1 MGSNKICMK
10 ALKHYRT
17 CNLCEAMCGLEI
29 THENGEILSIKGD
42 KNDPLSKGHICP
54 KALALKDVYE
64 DSNRLKKPVI
74 RKGDH
79 WEEISWKKAID
90 TVTSRITEVQ
100 KNYGQSSVGIYNG
113 NPVVHNSGTI
123 LSVPSFFRE
132 LRTKNRYSATSV
144 DQLPHQYMAYL
155 MFGHQ
160 LMLPIPDIDRT
171 EYVIIMGANPLVSN
185 GSLLTAPNMKKR
197 LQKIQERDG
206 KVVNIDPRFTETS
219 AKCDHHIFIR
229 PGTDVF
235 LLLAFVHVLFDEGLV
250 KLGRLADHVT
260 GLKELEELTI
270 DYSPQQV
277 ANITGIE
284 AQIVTT
290 LVREFCQ
297 KDRAVLYGRMGVC
310 TQEFGGL
317 SMWLVNVVNIL
328 TGNFDE
334 PGGAMFTTPAIDVK
348 PFATKGHINKWSSR
362 VRKLPEFANE
372 LPVASLAEDILQE
385 GDGQIKGMI
394 INSGNPVLST
404 PNGAQLREAF
414 KSLDFMV
421 SIDIYINET
430 SSLANIILP
439 PATGLEVDHYD
450 IVFHSLAIRNTTK
463 YSEALYKPAN
473 GMKYDWQIFKA
484 LKWSYLKKA
493 GRYGLKKMLSSL
505 IDPFVTP
512 KRLIAAGLKRG
523 PYKHLN
529 MNRLKK
535 EPHGIDLGEL
545 KSQLPNGLY
554 TSNKKINLLPS
565 EIKND
570 LGRARE
576 KFKNYLPKPGSF
588 MLIGRRQLRTCNS
601 WLHNSNRMLKN
612 NECTLYIHPK
622 NADEI
627 GLNETGMA
635 SVKSRVGCV
644 TLPFERTS
652 EIMEGT
658 VSIPHGWGHFGDIKM
673 DVATTNPGIS
683 INELTD
689 DQFIDQLTGNA
700 ALNGIQVEVAPVLEG

>member
-1 MGSNKICMK
+1 MK
-10 ALKHYRT
+10 AQKHFRT

-29 THENGEILSIKGD
+29 VHDNGEILSIKGD
-42 KNDPLSKGHICP
+42 KNDPLSEGHICP

-64 DSNRLKKPVI
+64 DPNRLKKPVI
-74 RKGDH
+74 KESGE
-79 WEEISWKKAID
+79 WKEVSWKKAID
-90 TVTSRITEVQ
+90 TVTSRIAEVQ
-100 KNYGQSSVGIYNG
+100 KSYGQSSVGIYNG

-123 LSVPSFFRE
+123 LSAPSFFRE

-171 EYVIIMGANPLVSN
+171 DFVIIMGANPLVSN
-185 GSLLTAPNMKKR
+185 GSLLTAPNMKRR
-197 LQKIQERDG
+197 LQKIQERGG
-206 KVVNIDPRFTETS
+206 KIVNIDPRYTETS
-219 AKCDHHIFIR
+219 AKCDQHVFIR

-235 LLLAFVHVLFDEGLV
+235 LLLAMVHVLFDEGLT
-250 KLGRLADHVT
+250 KTGRLSDHID
-260 GLKELEELTI
+260 GLVELEELVR
-270 DYSPQQV
+270 DYSPENV
-277 ANITGIE
+277 SAITGIE
-284 AQIVTT
+284 AST
-290 LVREFCQ
+290 LTSLTREFCQ
-297 KDRAVLYGRMGVC
+297 NDRAVVYGRMGVC

-334 PGGAMFTTPAIDVK
+334 PGGAMFTTPALDVK

-372 LPVASLAEDILQE
+372 LPVSTLAEDILQE

-450 IVFHSLAIRNTTK
+450 IVFHSLAVRNTAK
-463 YSEALYKPAN
+463 YSEALYKPAK

-484 LKWSYLKKA
+484 LKWSYLKKT
-493 GRYGLKKMLSSL
+493 GRYGLKSRLNAL
-505 IDPFVTP
+505 IDPWVTP
-512 KRLIAAGLKRG
+512 RKLIAAGLKRG
-523 PYKHLN
+523 PYKNLN
-529 MNRLKK
+529 LKRLKS
-535 EPHGIDLGEL
+535 EPHGVDLGEL
-545 KSQLPNGLY
+545 KSQLPKGLY
-554 TSNKKINLLPS
+554 TKNQKIHLFPS

-570 LGRARE
+570 LSRAKERLTT
-576 KFKNYLPKPGSF
+576 YIAAPGTLL
-588 MLIGRRQLRTCNS
+588 LIGRRQLRTCNS
-601 WLHNSNRMLKN
+601 WLHNSHRMLKN
-612 NECTLYIHPK
+612 NSCTLYIHPK
-622 NADEI
+622 NADDI
-627 GLNETGMA
+627 GLSESGVVK
-635 SVKSRVGCV
+635 VKSKVGHV
-644 TLPFERTS
+644 SLPFERTS

-658 VSIPHGWGHFGDIKM
+658 VSIPHGWGHIGEIKM
-673 DVATTNPGIS
+673 DVATTNPGVS
-683 INELTD
+683 INDLTD

-700 ALNGIQVEVAPVLEG
+700 ALNGLQVRVEPIDESQ